1 MTHIW
6 RKAIIAL
13 ALAAAGIGV
22 TSPSVP
28 VHATGPLVY
37 IFNTT
42 IESNRGLEFCATGT
56 TKGCIDSVIV
66 DGQALSVTT
75 NRIAAN
81 FIIAGGLY
89 SPQCRFVETE
99 PLPCEIPYL
108 VLYPVTNGMPTQ
120 SPIGEVTV
128 NFRRAQNDNL
138 TTRIGTTVVN
148 GNLKSFTPAKPGLRD
163 IATVVA
169 SPVTI
174 QRASSPSSSWCAGW
188 VTAIDMCTVP
198 DNASSE
204 VSNTVNI
211 LLLPGMRSSIVPPDK
226 LDSTCVISI
235 VNQCIIPVFEEQSF
249 GGWMDTD
256 AYLFG
261 MTAADRDTG
270 ATQMKIAGPHF
281 KYSAIGATD
290 LNFAYVRSFVP
301 SGMLMAS
308 FGLTPAEA
316 NATTLPVTRTT
327 GFTVTRPTTTYTPT
341 ADGLMLNSTGI
352 GFSTPTVSIQRVLVV
367 KANRM
372 VTTSQI
378 LKAAGVYKSLRFGAP
393 KITTNIKAGM
403 KKVGTRYTFSKVRSL
418 EISVRYKSTAADFS
432 FRTLRVKVMK

>member
-1 MTHIW
+1 MTHVW
-6 RKAIIAL
+6 RKAIIAF

-56 TKGCIDSVIV
+56 TKGCIDSAIV

-403 KKVGTRYTFSKVRSL
+403 KKVGARYTFSKVRSL
-418 EISVRYKSTAADFS
+418 EISVRYKPTAADVS
-432 FRTLRVKVMK
+432 FRTLKVKVMK

>member
-6 RKAIIAL
+6 RKGIIAF
-13 ALAAAGIGV
+13 ALAVAGIGV

-37 IFNTT
+37 IFNST

-99 PLPCEIPYL
+99 PLPCELPYL

-204 VSNTVNI
+204 VNNTVNI

-261 MTAADRDTG
+261 MTGADRDTG

-281 KYSAIGATD
+281 KYSATGATD

-308 FGLTPAEA
+308 FGLTPQEA

-367 KANRM
+367 KANRKI
-372 VTTSQI
+372 TTSQI
-378 LKAAGVYKSLRFGAP
+378 LRAAGVYNSLRFGTP
-393 KITTNIKAGM
+393 KITTNLKAGM

-418 EISVRYKSTAADFS
+418 EISVRYKPTATDVS
-432 FRTLRVKVMK
+432 FRTLRVKVTK

>member
-1 MTHIW
+1 VTHIW
-6 RKAIIAL
+6 RKATIAL
-13 ALAAAGIGV
+13 VLAVSGFAV
-22 TSPSVP
+22 SSPTAP

-37 IFNTT
+37 IFNTA
-42 IESNRGLEFCATGT
+42 IDSNRGLEFCAAGT

-75 NRIAAN
+75 NRTAAN

-99 PLPCEIPYL
+99 PMPCEIPYM
-108 VLYPVTNGMPTQ
+108 VLYPVMNGMPTQ
-120 SPIGEVTV
+120 SAIGEVAV
-128 NFRRAQNDNL
+128 NFRRAQNDNV

-226 LDSTCVISI
+226 LDSTCVVTL
-235 VNQCIIPVFEEQSF
+235 VNQCMISVFEEQSF

-281 KYSAIGATD
+281 KYSTTGATD

-341 ADGLMLNSTGI
+341 ADGLMLNTTGV
-352 GFSTPTVSIQRVLVV
+352 GFSMPTVSIQRVLVV
-367 KANRM
+367 KKNKK
-372 VTTSQI
+372 VTTAQI
-378 LKAAGVYKSLRFGAP
+378 LRAAGVYNSLRFGAA
-393 KITTNIKAGM
+393 KITTNTKAGM
-403 KKVGTRYTFSKVRSL
+403 VKTGTRYHFTKTRSL
-418 EISVRYKSTAADFS
+418 QVSLRYKSTPLDTG
-432 FRTLRVKVMK
+432 FRSVNIKVTK